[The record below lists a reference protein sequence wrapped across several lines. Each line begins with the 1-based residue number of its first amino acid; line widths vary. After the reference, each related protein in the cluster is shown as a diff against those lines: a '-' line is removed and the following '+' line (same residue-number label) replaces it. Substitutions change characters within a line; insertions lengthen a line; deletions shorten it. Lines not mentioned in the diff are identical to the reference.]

1 MPMLAAADR
10 RPTMVA
16 WNVKSYGYEVATL
29 DQEGQMLESYDG
41 DPGADW
47 NETTKFAR
55 QTAKETAEELGIPL
69 NKGLVF
75 RDPDLMLSAA
85 ELRKIP

>member
-29 DQEGQMLESYDG
+29 DQEGQILDSYDG
-41 DPGADW
+41 EPGADW
-47 NETTKFAR
+47 NETVKLAR
-55 QTAKETAEELGIPL
+55 QTANETAEEHGIPL
-69 NKGLVF
+69 RKGKVF
-75 RDPDLMLSAA
+75 RDPDLMLSLA